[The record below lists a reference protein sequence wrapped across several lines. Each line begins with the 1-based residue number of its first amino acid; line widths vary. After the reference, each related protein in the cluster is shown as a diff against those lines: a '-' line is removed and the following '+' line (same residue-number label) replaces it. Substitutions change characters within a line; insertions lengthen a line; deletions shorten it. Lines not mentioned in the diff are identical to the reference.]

1 MAEEVCYGLA
11 QEYLFNVGLKMGTFP
26 KRSDDHKLLV
36 VFRLI
41 SHSGE
46 GRRNDDPAR
55 IAAAIDLFDQ
65 LRSRLPSGFSIARI
79 NSDDLR
85 VQEFYQRC
93 VPDACQLQRL
103 NTLLL

>member
-1 MAEEVCYGLA
+1 
-11 QEYLFNVGLKMGTFP
+11 MGTFP
-26 KRSDDHKLLV
+26 KRGDDHKLRM

-65 LRSRLPSGFSIARI
+65 LQSRLPSGFSIARI
-79 NSDDLR
+79 DSDDLR
-85 VQEFYQRC
+85 MQEFYQRRI
-93 VPDACQLQRL
+93 PDACQLQRL